1 MMALL
6 PRFLLLELSQQP
18 LHFGVQ
24 SSPSALANLR
34 SSSWPS
40 VNSPYLAWQAQH
52 AYALLLRLRLRADP
66 FLVGGHPIISNFLLC
81 SREGYFAAA
90 DLIMIDVFQPVFYV
104 RVPLQARIRLRPKV
118 RLLVGPAEL
127 NRNEMV
133 DLAALGH
140 VAVAMPLAAG
150 NAIGFI
156 NGLLFVVRDVAN
168 ALVVIGF
175 ADHRKADRLADSH
188 FVAHQLRETCRGF
201 LVWYGEKRLAR
212 CFGLVGKLV
221 VVGSGRNCC
230 EQQC

>member
-1 MMALL
+1 
-6 PRFLLLELSQQP
+6 
-18 LHFGVQ
+18 
-24 SSPSALANLR
+24 
-34 SSSWPS
+34 
-40 VNSPYLAWQAQH
+40 
-52 AYALLLRLRLRADP
+52 
-66 FLVGGHPIISNFLLC
+66 
-81 SREGYFAAA
+81 
-90 DLIMIDVFQPVFYV
+90 MIEVFQPVFYV

-118 RLLVGPAEL
+118 RLLVGAAEL

-140 VAVAMPLAAG
+140 VAVAMTLAAG

-201 LVWYGEKRLAR
+201 LVWYGEKRTLALLFTAVPAAADDHQLPDKATR
-212 CFGLVGKLV
+212 TMRRMGLTSRPGNASHKSIQKRLKLSDKV
-221 VVGSGRNCC
+221 SGVFYNLFKKVSL
-230 EQQC
+230 